1 MSIQISYTDGTDAE
15 ITHIARSIA
24 RADYD
29 DAGMY
34 LDAIHDAVR
43 AEALARGV
51 VGSWDDESLT
61 WISEV
66 AS

>member
-1 MSIQISYTDGTDAE
+1 VSTTDAE
-15 ITHIARSIA
+15 ITHIARSVV

-43 AEALARGV
+43 VEALARGV

-61 WISEV
+61 WTSEV

>member
-1 MSIQISYTDGTDAE
+1 MNMNDTIDTTDAE

-24 RADYD
+24 RADYED
-29 DAGMY
+29 SGMY

-43 AEALARGV
+43 VAALARGV

-61 WISEV
+61 WTSEV

>member
-1 MSIQISYTDGTDAE
+1 VSATDAE
-15 ITHIARSIA
+15 ITHIAR
-24 RADYD
+24 ADYE

-43 AEALARGV
+43 EALARGV

-61 WISEV
+61 WISEA

>member
-1 MSIQISYTDGTDAE
+1 MSATDAE

-43 AEALARGV
+43 EALARGV

-61 WISEV
+61 WISEA